1 MDANSNFTSALHEA
15 GLVRL
20 LESMPDGIVLVDS
33 AGQIVHANR
42 HAETLFGYPP
52 GGMRGCLIET
62 LVPER
67 LRRAHSGHR
76 ADYVSHPHPRAM
88 GAGLELHGL
97 RRDGAEFPV
106 EISLSPLPTAN
117 GMLVVSAI
125 RDITNRKKAERKF
138 RDLLEAAPDAIVI
151 ANHHGDIVIVNTQAE
166 RLFGYLREELL
177 GKKIEALIPNRFRG
191 QHPGHRHEY
200 SQNPKVRP
208 MGAGLELYG
217 LRKDGTEFPVEISLS
232 PLETE
237 DGTLISSAIRDITER
252 KNFERE
258 LQKQNAALE
267 AALGE
272 LESFSYSISHDLRT
286 PLRALGGYAN
296 ILATEYGALLPAD
309 ARHAVE
315 RIHHNAARMGQ
326 LVDGLLDFSRLGRHP
341 LTKSRVAPADMA
353 RELLEEFRPEMR
365 GRDIEV
371 AIQDLPACDA
381 DPTLLRQ
388 VFANLLANAIKY
400 TRGHDPARIEFGWHS
415 TNGTGAYYVR
425 DNGAGFSMKYAAK
438 LFQVFQRLHSAEQFE
453 GSGIGLAMVH
463 RIIQR
468 HGGRIW
474 AKAEVDQGA
483 VFYFTIGQTDPDQ
496 HG

>member
-1 MDANSNFTSALHEA
+1 MDEKSNFTSVLHEA
-15 GLVRL
+15 GLSRL

-33 AGQIVHANR
+33 AGQIVHANS
-42 HAETLFGYPP
+42 HAEMLFGYPA
-52 GGMRGCLIET
+52 GDLCGRLIET

-67 LRRAHSGHR
+67 LRGAHGGHR
-76 ADYVSHPHPRAM
+76 TNYTNRPHARAM
-88 GAGLELHGL
+88 GAGLELYGL
-97 RRDGAEFPV
+97 RNDGTEFPV
-106 EISLSPLPTAN
+106 EISLSPLPTAK

-151 ANHHGDIVIVNTQAE
+151 ANQHGDIVIVNTQAE
-166 RLFGYLREELL
+166 RLFGYRREELV
-177 GKKIEALIPNRFRG
+177 GKKIEVLIPRRFCG
-191 QHPGHRHEY
+191 QHPGHRHKY
-200 SQNPKVRP
+200 SQSPKVRP

-237 DGTLISSAIRDITER
+237 DGTLVSSAIRDITER

-296 ILATEYGALLPAD
+296 ILATEHGAVLPPD

-315 RIHHNAARMGQ
+315 RIHSNAARMGQ
-326 LVDGLLDFSRLGRHP
+326 LVDGLLDFSRLSRHP
-341 LTKSRVAPADMA
+341 LTKSRVAPAEIA
-353 RELLEEFRPEMR
+353 RELLEELRPEMR
-365 GRDIEV
+365 GRAV
-371 AIQDLPACDA
+371 NVTIQDLPPCDA

-388 VFANLLANAIKY
+388 VFANLLGNAIKY
-400 TRGHDPARIEFGWHS
+400 TRGRDPAQIEIGWQPE
-415 TNGTGAYYVR
+415 NGSGAYLVR
-425 DNGAGFSMKYAAK
+425 DNGAGFSMKYASK
-438 LFQVFQRLHSAEQFE
+438 LFQVFQRLHTPEQFE
-453 GSGIGLAMVH
+453 GSGIGLAMVQ

-474 AKAEVDQGA
+474 AEAEVDRGA
-483 VFYFTIGQTDPDQ
+483 VFFFTIGETDPKANA
-496 HG
+496 